1 MNFKQV
7 KGIVTGNPGRLP
19 CPKNTALIR
28 KCAAEGIV
36 LLENNG
42 VLPLK
47 PGKIALYGAGAGGTV
62 YCGTGSGYVFTSHVV
77 TVEEGLVNAGF
88 TLMTRD
94 WLKRCAAN
102 EKAVNKADKTL
113 NMLDR
118 KWSGMT
124 VLAQE
129 PEITPADLQAAQ
141 ADTAVYVLRRNAGE
155 CNDRKAEKGD
165 YYLTDREVQNLTNL
179 AAAYPHTVVVLNTCV
194 IDLNFVREIPG
205 IDAVIYMGLG
215 GMEAGNALADVLTG
229 KVNPCGRLT
238 DTLAKRYEDLP
249 TAGSFADQNGTQL
262 HPVYSEGIYV
272 GYRYFDSFGVEPL
285 YPFGYGLSYTDF
297 SMETVSA
304 SADWEKVILT
314 VKVTNTG
321 KLPGRQVAQL
331 YASAPAG
338 KLDKPYQELKA
349 YAKTRLFAPGEAEN
363 VTLSFAAEALASFD
377 ESRSAWVMEPGDYL
391 LRLGEHSRKT
401 TAAATIS
408 LDGEAVVR
416 KVSDILAADQPL
428 EELHAPQRTA
438 EAPQGIFLTLRG
450 ADCATVDNVSRIP
463 KTVTTYVPEGAVYF
477 PAVNDNPYRSS
488 NYCPEEIRG
497 VRNCPSS
504 TLYDVKSGK
513 VTMEEFAASL
523 PNEVLARICTGTL
536 EETPYTIPSRTG
548 KKLKKQSLPQS
559 SGSTTAQYEESLGI
573 PAAQLFDGPAGMH
586 VIGCAAAAFPVG
598 MVMAQTW
605 DKSLQTQIGAAF
617 AREMESFH
625 VTVAL
630 GPGMN
635 IHRDPLGGRSF
646 EYYSEDPLISGKT
659 AASFTRGLQADGKH
673 GVSIKHFAANN
684 QETERFAANNT
695 VSPRALRELYLKG
708 FEICVREAKPMTVMT
723 SYNGINGVHTSSR
736 RDLVTDLLRGE
747 WGFTGFVM
755 TDWGTLSDKIFDL
768 QAGNDIIMGGYRAE
782 KILAAMAHEAPTF
795 AEDGAVVETVKSTH
809 MGMVKNTFA
818 KWGSFVPEAGGKDTV
833 QTTVQPGV
841 TLNDRVLKAIADGIA
856 EVSQSA
862 DGITT
867 VRYHGTERGAYLA
880 KGTLQACAMRI
891 LTVLM
896 GSAAMDDLLK
906 R

>member
-1 MNFKQV
+1 MNFKQI
-7 KGIVTGNPGRLP
+7 KGILTGNPGKLS
-19 CPKNTALIR
+19 CPENTALVR
-28 KCAAEGIV
+28 KCAAEGMV

-47 PGKIALYGAGAGGTV
+47 PGKIALYGAGARGTM
-62 YCGTGSGYVFTSHVV
+62 YCGTGSGYVFTSHV
-77 TVEEGLVNAGF
+77 TSVEEGLLNAGF
-88 TLMTRD
+88 TLTTTD

-118 KWSGMT
+118 KWSGMSI
-124 VLAQE
+124 LAEE
-129 PEITPADLQAAQ
+129 PEITQADIQATP

-155 CNDRKAEKGD
+155 GGDRKVEKGD
-165 YYLTDREVQNLTNL
+165 YYLTDREVKNLTAV

-194 IDLNFVREIPG
+194 IDMNFIHEISG
-205 IDAVIYMGLG
+205 IDAVVYMGLG
-215 GMEAGNALADVLTG
+215 GMEVGNALADVLTG
-229 KVNPCGRLT
+229 KVNPCGKLT
-238 DTLAKRYEDLP
+238 DTLAKRYEDFP

-262 HPVYSEGIYV
+262 HPVYTDGIYV

-285 YPFGYGLSYTDF
+285 YPFGFGLSYTDF

-304 SADWEKVILT
+304 SADWEKVSLT

-321 KLPGRQVAQL
+321 KYAGRQVVQL

-349 YAKTRLFAPGEAEN
+349 YAKTNLLAPGETEE
-363 VTLSFAAEALASFD
+363 VTLSFATEALASFD
-377 ESRSAWVMEPGDYL
+377 ESKSAWVMEPGDYL

-401 TAAATIS
+401 TVAATVT
-408 LDGEAVVR
+408 LDAETVVR
-416 KVSDILAADQPL
+416 TVTDILAVDQPI

-438 EAPQGIFLTLRG
+438 EEPQGILLTLHG
-450 ADCATVDNVSRIP
+450 ADCQAVDNVSRIP

-477 PAVNDNPYRSS
+477 PAVNDNPYKSP
-488 NYCPEEIRG
+488 NFCPEEIHS

-504 TLYDVKSGK
+504 TLYDVKKGK
-513 VTMEEFAASL
+513 VTMEEFVASL

-536 EETPYTIPSRTG
+536 EETPYAVPNRTG
-548 KKLKKQSLPQS
+548 KKLKKLSLPQS

-586 VIGCAAAAFPVG
+586 VIGCAASAFPVG
-598 MVMAQTW
+598 MVVAQTW
-605 DKSLQTQIGAAF
+605 DKAMQKQIGAAF
-617 AREMESFH
+617 AKEMEAFH

-646 EYYSEDPLISGKT
+646 EYYSEDPLVSGKT
-659 AASFTRGLQADGKH
+659 AASFTDGLQADGKH

-684 QETERFAANNT
+684 QETERFSALNT
-695 VSPRALRELYLKG
+695 VSPRALREVYLKG
-708 FEICVREAKPMTVMT
+708 FEICVREARPMTVMT

-755 TDWGTLSDKIFDL
+755 TDWGTLSDKVFDL

-782 KILAAMAHEAPTF
+782 KILAAMTNAAPEFTD
-795 AEDGAVVETVKSTH
+795 DGAVVETVKSTH

-833 QTTVQPGV
+833 QATVTPGKK
-841 TLNDRVLKAIADGIA
+841 LNDRVQKAVAEGIATVENHADG
-856 EVSQSA
+856 SK
-862 DGITT
+862 T
-867 VRYHGTERGAYLA
+867 VTYHGTDRGAYLA
-880 KGTLQACAMRI
+880 KGTLQECAMRI
-891 LTVLM
+891 LNVLIN
-896 GSAAMDDLLK
+896 SFAMDDLLK